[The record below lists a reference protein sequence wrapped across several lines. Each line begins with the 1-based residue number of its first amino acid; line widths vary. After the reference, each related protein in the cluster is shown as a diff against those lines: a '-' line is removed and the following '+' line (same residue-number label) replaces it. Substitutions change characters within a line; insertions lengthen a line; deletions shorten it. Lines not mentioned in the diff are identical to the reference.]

1 MAIHQLS
8 LFLENRPCQL
18 VTVTDILYREGINI
32 RAMSLAD
39 TQDFGILRLIVDDAD
54 RAKQV
59 LKADNCIVSLTDV
72 VAVAI
77 EDRPGALAAVTKI
90 LAEHEVNIEYMY
102 AFVTTSK
109 EYACVVLRVNNNDRA
124 EQLLLSAGIRLVTT
138 EDVKKL

>member
-1 MAIHQLS
+1 M
-8 LFLENRPCQL
+8 
-18 VTVTDILYREGINI
+18 
-32 RAMSLAD
+32 
-39 TQDFGILRLIVDDAD
+39 
-54 RAKQV
+54 
-59 LKADNCIVSLTDV
+59 
-72 VAVAI
+72 AVAI